1 MEGFIVIR
9 VTNDNA
15 YDPAVEIEVTPA
27 PSDGERAA
35 ILEALRLADAPP
47 EAVSPWRLAALEAA
61 ADDLD
66 P

>member
-1 MEGFIVIR
+1 M
-9 VTNDNA
+9 
-15 YDPAVEIEVTPA
+15 EIEVTPT
-27 PSDGERAA
+27 PSDDERAA
-35 ILEALRLADAPP
+35 ILEALRLAGASP